1 MKAQLVTIITLTDKN
16 QQPTIPK
23 MNQTTIIC
31 EIEENIFGAN
41 VVPKLGRGIP
51 NTFHISAWELISN
64 AEGWIEKQVE
74 PKENDPDGEEWYQK
88 LGERLLRVC
97 GNRSKFH
104 TKACVNSRF
113 PNGSIRSVKMTVFW
127 DKPKPNPLDKEVY
140 GDWTLRKIE
149 SGKRNKV
156 LSKHR
161 GNLYCVDDDL
171 VKYLPDEAQDFECE
185 PDGRSVVYFDKD
197 NETSAYY
204 EFRFQP
210 KRKVK
215 SMYKLYDQ

>member
-1 MKAQLVTIITLTDKN
+1 
-16 QQPTIPK
+16 
-23 MNQTTIIC
+23 MNTTIYC
-31 EIEENIFGAN
+31 EIEENIYGAD
-41 VVPKLGRGIP
+41 VVPKLLKGLP
-51 NTFHISAWELISN
+51 TENHLKAWYLISK
-64 AEGWIEKQVE
+64 EDGWHERNVE
-74 PKENDPDGEEWYQK
+74 PKENETNSTEWYRQ

-97 GNRSKFH
+97 SSRKFKTNASVH
-104 TKACVNSRF
+104 KRF
-113 PNGSIRSVKMTVFW
+113 PNNSIRTVRVTIDW
-127 DKPKPNPLDKEVY
+127 DKPVVSPLDKEVY

-161 GNLYCVDDDL
+161 GNLYCDGDDL
-171 VKYLPDEAQDFECE
+171 VEYLPDEAKDFECE